1 MIISLFMMI
10 WNMMKKQKNGIM
22 GTILMLQAVFSTAP
36 YFPWT
41 PTTPTQS
48 VILTALD
55 NMLIDRNNMNIYID
69 MMNRNYGGLMSVIS
83 CC

>member
-1 MIISLFMMI
+1 MIISLFIMI
-10 WNMMKKQKNGIM
+10 WNMMKKQKNGIL
-22 GTILMLQAVFSTAP
+22 GTFLMLHAVFSTAP
-36 YFPWT
+36 YV